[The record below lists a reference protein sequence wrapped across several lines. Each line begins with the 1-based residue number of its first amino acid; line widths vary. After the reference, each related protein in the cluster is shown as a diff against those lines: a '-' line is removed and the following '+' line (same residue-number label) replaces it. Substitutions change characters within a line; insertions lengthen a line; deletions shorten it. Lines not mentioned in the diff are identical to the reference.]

1 MESYAVCMDTM
12 NQEVAR
18 RIAAT
23 IEDKK
28 RSDKTVSNKSVAER
42 AGIPVSSFHRR
53 LNLPGPFTIPELA
66 RLADVL
72 HVHPNRFLPEV
83 FADLKETA

>member
-1 MESYAVCMDTM
+1 MDTI
-12 NQEVAR
+12 NQEVAA
-18 RIAAT
+18 RIVAT
-23 IEDKK
+23 IQTQK
-28 RSDKTVSNKSVAER
+28 RSNKSVAER